1 MLVVSSSSLGNS
13 SHTETSFV
21 MEEACHSEQQM
32 ASVPYPGHSETR
44 EHRRPGALLLAS
56 SSLAALGNSLNSRW
70 YEQELHPE
78 VKSTP
83 SLAWASDQLL

>member
-1 MLVVSSSSLGNS
+1 MPAVSSSFLENS
-13 SHTETSFV
+13 SHTATSFV

-32 ASVPYPGHSETR
+32 ASVLYPGHLETR
-44 EHRRPGALLLAS
+44 GHRRPGVLLLAS
-56 SSLAALGNSLNSRW
+56 SNLAGLGFSLNFRW

-83 SLAWASDQLL
+83 RLAWASGQLL